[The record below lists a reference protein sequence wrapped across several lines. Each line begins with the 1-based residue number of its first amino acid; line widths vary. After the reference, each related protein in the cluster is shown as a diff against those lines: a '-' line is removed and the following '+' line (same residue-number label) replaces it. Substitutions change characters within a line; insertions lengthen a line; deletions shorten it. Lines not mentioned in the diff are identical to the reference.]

1 MLIIIELKSM
11 HTRKETREEGTIFT
25 DLGKEMQRKQEGNV
39 PRDEMKEK
47 GEVIVWSTRDS

>member
-1 MLIIIELKSM
+1 M

-25 DLGKEMQRKQEGNV
+25 DLGKEMQRKQQGNV
-39 PRDEMKEK
+39 PRDKMKKK

>member
-1 MLIIIELKSM
+1 MLIIIELKYIQ
-11 HTRKETREEGTIFT
+11 TRKKTREEGSIFT